1 METKYKIGYIDEDD
15 KQVKKYRKRFRDFG
29 IEIIGYEFQQGMSI
43 EDLMEQV
50 YQSEIDLLMIDY
62 KLDESSKVFFNGE
75 AVEREIYDKKPLF
88 PHIIFTNKREDA
100 EHFVDDWKIIFSK
113 DEIPNKN
120 DEDYDED
127 KTKHFITSLIK
138 SIEQYKQRIESRK
151 SKISELLIKGEKE
164 GLDSSEK
171 DTLITLQR
179 ELGILDSTKKKEV
192 PEKDISFENLEDL
205 EKTRKEAEE
214 FLQSLIK
221 KRKNDS
227 KN

>member
-43 EDLMEQV
+43 DDLMEQV

-62 KLDESSKVFFNGE
+62 KLDESNKVQFNGE
-75 AVEREIYDKKPLF
+75 EVEKEIYNNKPLF

-100 EHFVDDWKIIFSK
+100 EDFVDDWKIIFSK
-113 DEIPNKN
+113 DQIPNKN
-120 DEDYDED
+120 DEDYNED
-127 KTKHFITSLIK
+127 KTKHFITSLVKSIDQYKKRIK
-138 SIEQYKQRIESRK
+138 SRK
-151 SKISELLIKGEKE
+151 NKISGFLLKGEKE
-164 GLDSSEK
+164 GLNSSEQ
-171 DTLITLQR
+171 DTLIALQR
-179 ELGILDSTKKKEV
+179 ELGVLDNTKKEV
-192 PEKDISFENLEDL
+192 PEKEISLENLDDL

-214 FLQSLIK
+214 FLRSLIK

>member
-15 KQVKKYRKRFRDFG
+15 KQVKKYRKRFREFG
-29 IEIIGYEFQQGMSI
+29 IEIIGYEFQQGMSV

-50 YQSEIDLLMIDY
+50 YQSEIDLLMSDY
-62 KLDESSKVFFNGE
+62 KLDESSKVSFNGE

-88 PHIIFTNKREDA
+88 PHIIFTNRREDA

-113 DEIPNKN
+113 DQIPNKN
-120 DEDYDED
+120 DEDYNED
-127 KTKHFITSLIK
+127 KTKHFITSLVKSIDQYKKRIK
-138 SIEQYKQRIESRK
+138 SRK
-151 SKISELLIKGEKE
+151 NKISGFLLKGEKE
-164 GLDSSEK
+164 GLNSSEQ
-171 DTLITLQR
+171 DTLIALQR
-179 ELGILDSTKKKEV
+179 ELGVLDNTKKEV
-192 PEKDISFENLEDL
+192 PEKEISLENLDDL

-214 FLQSLIK
+214 FLRSLIK